1 VQLRAQRWFRERTY
15 AASSYPLE
23 DLLAAKRD
31 QRVSVVLP
39 ARDEAAT
46 IGAIVRT
53 VRNDLVAAGLV
64 DEVVVVDSHSSDRT
78 ADEAASAGATVVAQ
92 REILPEFGDRPG
104 KGEALWKSLTVTTGE
119 LLVFLDADLLEFDES
134 YVRGLLGP
142 LLTDPG
148 VEFVKGMY
156 ERPLAVGEALSAG
169 GGRVTELVARPLLNA
184 FWPELAGVV
193 QPLGGEYA
201 GRRATLE
208 RVPFVSGYG
217 VEIGLLIDLLDAVGL
232 DALAQ
237 VDLGRRLH
245 RHQSDDALGRMAHQ
259 IQLAAFRRLERSG
272 RLTGPAPDPSL
283 VQFARVGERFTRREA
298 QVDTFERPPLAEL
311 SDGSLGTPG
320 LGASG
325 LGARR
330 RTVPA

>member
-1 VQLRAQRWFRERTY
+1 VQLRAQRWFRDRTY
-15 AASSYPLE
+15 AASAFPLAE
-23 DLLAAKRD
+23 LLAAKRG

-46 IGAIVRT
+46 VGAIVRT
-53 VRNDLVAAGLV
+53 VRTDLVAAGLV
-64 DEVVVVDSHSSDRT
+64 DEVVVIDSHSSDRT
-78 ADEAASAGATVVAQ
+78 AEAAADAGATVVAQ

-104 KGEALWKSLTVTTGE
+104 KGEALWKSLAVTRGE
-119 LLVFLDADLLEFDES
+119 LLVFLDADLVEFDES

-142 LLTDPG
+142 LLTDPA

-156 ERPLAVGEALSAG
+156 ERPLSVGGALPVGG

-184 FWPELAGVV
+184 FWPDLAGVV

-201 GRRATLE
+201 GRRTTLE

-232 DALAQ
+232 DGLAQ

-259 IQLAAFRRLERSG
+259 IQLAAFRRLERAG

-283 VQFARVGERFTRREA
+283 VQFARVDARFTRREA

-311 SDGSLGTPG
+311 LGSSSLGDP
-320 LGASG
+320 S